1 MTGNAAARW
10 LGQTSWQ
17 AFRCQYYAHI
27 RIRQPSLVAR
37 RNLHSR
43 PAAPPS
49 LLRKPIASNYIA
61 QQIRYESSEAAA
73 DHHSFTSRDSNAQQN
88 GASQKEDIAARKAQ
102 EPAYEL
108 TFTCKQCTERSSHRV
123 THQAYHHGTTLIT
136 CPGCKNRHLISDHL
150 KIFSDKGITIEDI
163 LREKGQFLRKG
174 RLGED
179 GDIEFYDE
187 TNNET
192 GEAQAQGKE

>member
-1 MTGNAAARW
+1 MNSNAAARW
-10 LGQTSWQ
+10 LGQTSRQ
-17 AFRCQYYAHI
+17 AFRCQQLAPI
-27 RIRQPSLVAR
+27 RIRQPSFVIR

-43 PAAPPS
+43 PAPPS

-61 QQIRYESSEAAA
+61 QQIRRDSSEAAS
-73 DHHSFTSRDSNAQQN
+73 DHHPLTSRESASRD

-108 TFTCKQCTERSSHRV
+108 TFTCKKCTERSSHRV

-150 KIFSDKGITIEDI
+150 KIFSDMGITIEDI

-187 TNNET
+187 TNNEI
-192 GEAQAQGKE
+192 GQAQAQGKE